1 MFSDNVFI
9 SQNLCEIYSRNWGT
23 IRWVK
28 EKLTYNKRKFFSFK
42 YSFEIRRK
50 LSEHNVW
57 ENGENSVLNL
67 YLKYNFR
74 IKRKNFLNLIYE
86 KKLKNF
92 ALNYNLNYNFFD
104 KLLKRQN
111 RLLIVNKHELTL
123 GLIFKLL
130 IILKV
135 SKRKRFFNPK
145 IFHFEKK
152 NSKTWI
158 NCEKNYY
165 NFSHKLRI
173 TSMFVKCTKRQ
184 SKIYDND
191 E

>member
-9 SQNLCEIYSRNWGT
+9 SENLCEIYSRNWGT